1 MLNIFNKSNSGCLDF
16 FNDKQVTCLNYAL
29 ELAKQFVFFTDW
41 NWFFWMESADIAFWS
56 DKKF

>member
-29 ELAKQFVFFTDW
+29 ELAKQFVFFTD
-41 NWFFWMESADIAFWS
+41 
-56 DKKF
+56 